1 MLFIVRI
8 VDKAGSQAI
17 RERFLP
23 DHLEWLDQY
32 QSVVLV
38 AGSLRSEPEAN
49 PSGACWVVE
58 AQDRP
63 QVEALLQ
70 SDPFWREGLRETYE
84 ILHWSKAFPE
94 RKIPV

>member
-8 VDKAGSQAI
+8 SDKAGSQSI
-17 RERFLP
+17 RQKFLP
-23 DHLEWLDQY
+23 DHLEWLDEY

-38 AGSLRSEPEAN
+38 AGSLRTEPDSD

-58 AQDRP
+58 ADNRSE
-63 QVEALLQ
+63 VESLLQ
-70 SDPFWREGLRETYE
+70 SDPFWREGLREAYE

>member
-8 VDKAGSQAI
+8 MDKTDSQPL
-17 RERFLP
+17 REQFLP

-32 QSVVLV
+32 QSIVLV
-38 AGSLRSEPEAN
+38 AGSLRSEPAAN

-58 AQDRP
+58 ADDKS
-63 QVEALLQ
+63 QVESLLH
-70 SDPFWREGLRETYE
+70 SDPFWREGLRDTYE